1 MNQEHPIADCYMD
14 LKHLVQCSG
23 LGRSTWKR
31 LIASGQIRASC
42 PTGKLLV
49 KVTDYNAFME
59 RHRVQTFDRVTE
71 IVDGVMAEIRSGK

>member
-1 MNQEHPIADCYMD
+1 MNREQPIADCYMD

-31 LIASGQIRASC
+31 LIASGQIAATC

-49 KVTDYNAFME
+49 KVSDYNTFME
-59 RHRVQTFDRVTE
+59 RHRVQTFDRVQAV
-71 IVDGVMAEIRSGK
+71 VDDVMAEIRNGK